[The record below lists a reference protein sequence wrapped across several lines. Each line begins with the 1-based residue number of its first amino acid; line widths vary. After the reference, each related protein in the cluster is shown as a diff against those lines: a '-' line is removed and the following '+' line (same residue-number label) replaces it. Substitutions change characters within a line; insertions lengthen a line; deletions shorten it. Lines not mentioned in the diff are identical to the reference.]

1 MSIESSRIETGYNWV
16 PNSVNPGNLPK
27 NVSLKGYAFLED
39 FLGNLN
45 RNTVKLTREISPLE
59 QAKRKLSKAKRKLS
73 KAKSRQ
79 ARLGFITIAYTIA
92 VIVLGI
98 FLNPFILIGLVFTP
112 NLAQATSNQANAIDK
127 MQNIVNQLHLKQ
139 VIAQARDRVNQ
150 RPNDEDLEFE
160 DQDVFED
167 SQDDFSF
174 VKFHMI
180 LQQTK

>member
-1 MSIESSRIETGYNWV
+1 MSIESSRIETGYKWV
-16 PNSVNPGNLPK
+16 SNSVNPGNLPK

-59 QAKRKLSKAKRKLS
+59 QAKRKLS

-127 MQNIVNQLHLKQ
+127 MQNIVNREE

-160 DQDVFED
+160 DQDVFKD
-167 SQDDFSF
+167 SQDDFFFCEVSCDSATNQIIDIRQE
-174 VKFHMI
+174 HS
-180 LQQTK
+180 